1 MVAASATVFTVT
13 SRVSELEAELL
24 PSLAVVADI
33 APGSNNK
40 IDDFRAQIRASG
52 ARLSRYWRQLQ
63 AGLANQY
70 AGSVQ
75 QIRHVKYGLLI
86 ALHIGRELAHERG
99 GNVGIDLAIQEN
111 RPLGVRQLGCGS
123 C

>member
-1 MVAASATVFTVT
+1 MVGASATAFTVT
-13 SRVSELEAELL
+13 SRVLELEAEVL

-33 APGSNNK
+33 TSGSNNK
-40 IDDFRAQIRASG
+40 TDDFRARIRASD
-52 ARLSRYWRQLQ
+52 ARLSRFCCQPQ

-75 QIRHVKYGLLI
+75 QIRHLKYGLFI

-111 RPLGVRQLGCGS
+111 RPLGIRQLGRGS

>member
-1 MVAASATVFTVT
+1 M
-13 SRVSELEAELL
+13 L

-33 APGSNNK
+33 TLGNNNK
-40 IDDFRAQIRASG
+40 TEKFRARIRASG
-52 ARLSRYWRQLQ
+52 ARLSRFCRQPQ

-75 QIRHVKYGLLI
+75 QIHHLKFGLFI

-111 RPLGVRQLGCGS
+111 WPLGVRQLGRGS

>member
-1 MVAASATVFTVT
+1 MVGASATAFTVT
-13 SRVSELEAELL
+13 SRVSELEAEVL

-33 APGSNNK
+33 TLGNNNK
-40 IDDFRAQIRASG
+40 IEKFRARIRASG
-52 ARLSRYWRQLQ
+52 ARLSRFCRQPQ

-75 QIRHVKYGLLI
+75 QIRHLKYGLLI
-86 ALHIGRELAHERG
+86 ALRIGRELAHKRCG
-99 GNVGIDLAIQEN
+99 DVGIDLAIQEN
-111 RPLGVRQLGCGS
+111 RPLGIRQLGRGS